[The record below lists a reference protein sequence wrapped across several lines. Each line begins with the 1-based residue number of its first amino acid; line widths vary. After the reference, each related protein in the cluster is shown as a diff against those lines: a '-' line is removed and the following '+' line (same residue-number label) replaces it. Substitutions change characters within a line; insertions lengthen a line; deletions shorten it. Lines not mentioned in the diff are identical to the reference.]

1 MKAKQLAQVIRK
13 IVREEVQKEVRNVLT
28 EQKIA
33 KQRSNPEKL
42 TLSEALQQTETEEY
56 PTMQN
61 FTSADARSQFAA
73 MQQGAFN
80 ANNHAASFEGHNGRV
95 VSAEKIDPS
104 VSKALTRDY
113 SELVKRFKK

>member
-1 MKAKQLAQVIRK
+1 MTKKDLVRLIREVVKREVKTQVN
-13 IVREEVQKEVRNVLT
+13 NVLT
-28 EQKIA
+28 EMENTASSKMSINEAIQK
-33 KQRSNPEKL
+33 
-42 TLSEALQQTETEEY
+42 TEPF
-56 PTMQN
+56 PTMKT
-61 FTSADARSQFAA
+61 FTSGDARAQFAA

-80 ANNHAASFEGHNGRV
+80 ANNHAAAFEGHNGRV